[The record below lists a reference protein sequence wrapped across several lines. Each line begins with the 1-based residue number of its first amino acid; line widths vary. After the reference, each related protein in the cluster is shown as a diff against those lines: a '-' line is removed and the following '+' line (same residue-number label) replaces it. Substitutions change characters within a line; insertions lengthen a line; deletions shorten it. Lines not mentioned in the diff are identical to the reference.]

1 MKNKNTFYLGL
12 IASNICAVIFI
23 WFSVRPGLFG
33 TFHWHVGIKCAYI
46 FLFVTAVLPI
56 IFWLISTFKDG
67 KVINLLSRIFS
78 IFFMSLW
85 IITYIALM
93 ILPRL
98 KIDNTGL
105 NLLTHKDPLPA
116 TKTNIMPNS
125 NKNITKIKINTTS
138 MDKNPKSIP
147 YKNNLTNTK
156 NITNKNN
163 LTNTK
168 NIPYKNNLSNTKNMT
183 YKNNLTNT
191 KNAKENNNSQRIL
204 SIDRTPKNVKF
215 QNIIVNTT
223 NIKNNKINTEQKTL
237 TKVKTSI
244 SKLPTSKD
252 IKTKNIEIPK
262 IDINKKRRIISSNT
276 EVELK
281 ERTPKTENKKED
293 KDKNI
298 IYNKKIINNFVSKKS
313 KEKAEEIID
322 KKKLFSY
329 TTFEK
334 IVIVQNLLKEMTSI
348 KERFEGNKEKMI
360 EKIYFNCYNYFNDKV
375 YIKEIFDYCITRKPE
390 EHRDY
395 QLISNILDYLDNNMY
410 KSLYDFFFLIR
421 NNNNLMLEI
430 ITLSDKFVYEE
441 LSDFIVNFF
450 YENIINSSFAQEEV
464 LLMIYLLLENL
475 FFKKMPNNEDLDN
488 NNIYSTYINN
498 SFLFYVFKALT
509 RKIDI
514 RNFLSSILN
523 DIILRMESFR
533 FPLSLDINIVNRF
546 LRIRSTNIHHS
557 FIKFAKG
564 DSENMK
570 IIKTKKQIKK
580 IYKFQSN
587 IPYNQG
593 TEGGGSAFLK
603 RAQKI
608 DLGSSNKLEDSW
620 LIIHSKLSQ
629 SRTLNDSILNK
640 SINDE
645 GNSNILNKSRTN
657 ININEE
663 NLNNDKKDNKEN
675 IENIENKENIKNIKN
690 NEDLISHEIS
700 GNLKIEELKQEK
712 QEIEIDPFFENN
724 SVTLKFLN
732 DKFLNLR
739 KSLNKYII
747 NNAMKEYIKS
757 LINQLESGEKI
768 SIIKKNSY
776 LNIDYMNKE
785 SNANIYEKVENT
797 NINNDKEIYSTSLI
811 IDELKSI
818 REIKEE
824 ASFKELM
831 RKIKINHRIVTKLI
845 LNIIDKVKDNLI
857 YVPIILK
864 YISKILNILL
874 EKKYFSSR
882 KNKLSYYNL
891 YIFKINFLIGN
902 ILLPIISNPEFNGII
917 TTDIISQITNDN
929 LKIISDIFKKML
941 SGELFTKYEDP
952 YMTLFNPFI
961 IETMPKLFELV
972 ENAENLKLPEK
983 IRKLID
989 EPNKTNNNFDRNIN
1003 YEFFKE
1009 NKNENI
1015 EYQSICFSWQTIY
1028 IFLQIVIKY
1037 KKLFIDENANNEQKK
1052 IFGKFFE
1059 YKDKFINFFT
1069 NGIKN
1074 KKNEFFIIT
1083 KINYKDEFEKKLN
1096 SIISDNFNTIKPKL
1110 HNDLITAYKKCLSE
1124 VLCYVN
1130 IFHKEN
1136 LLPFTFRK
1144 DEVIYD
1150 TEIYKIVTKYKKKKN
1165 YENIMNNATF
1175 LKNKANISN
1184 NYIMEINLKKMP
1196 LNMGSQKEKDD
1207 ADFKHAIF
1215 PQILD
1220 NIKYEIS
1227 FNLDNPISQRIIF
1240 CCNYLKLYMKNIPN
1254 EYKINNFSLLFRELI
1269 QETQNNIKFLKNN
1282 ILFEYY
1288 LKLKEVEKSNLLL
1301 SNYNSQIRNLEKI
1314 KCIEY
1319 LYNKLALPIKLNITK
1334 NKDGIITNIEY
1345 INEQKKKEN
1354 NEDDLNE
1361 SINIMDYLENR
1372 SQPIKNF
1379 IDAFPDFHEYEDEFD
1394 NILDIEEKSN
1404 AAEAI
1409 NNYFKSLKKILKKE
1423 KIVNRF
1429 NKDEL
1434 ESIIYDLENYIL
1446 TKLYDKLF
1454 PSESTKDDIFFYKKC
1469 ARLSFIKPENIVPDK
1484 KLINERLIEK
1494 AIEHFNDI
1502 DDKLTPV
1509 DKIKSLAKAI
1519 EIVTNSI
1526 TFSSGK
1532 DELGVDDTIKPLMY
1546 FIIKSIPKNICS
1558 NFHYCELYLNSE
1570 LGKKSYG
1577 VVLSQIGLI
1586 IEIIKKLKY
1595 NDLIGVSEKSFG
1607 IDEIEDE
1614 DEEEKN

>member
-1 MKNKNTFYLGL
+1 MKN
-12 IASNICAVIFI
+12 NIVIKVNKKPQSSRQI
-23 WFSVRPGLFG
+23 PRPE
-33 TFHWHVGIKCAYI
+33 
-46 FLFVTAVLPI
+46 
-56 IFWLISTFKDG
+56 
-67 KVINLLSRIFS
+67 
-78 IFFMSLW
+78 
-85 IITYIALM
+85 
-93 ILPRL
+93 
-98 KIDNTGL
+98 
-105 NLLTHKDPLPA
+105 
-116 TKTNIMPNS
+116 TKTNIVPKS
-125 NKNITKIKINTTS
+125 NKNLTKIKTNTTS
-138 MDKNPKSIP
+138 MDKIPKNITYNNNTTNTRNARNISN
-147 YKNNLTNTK
+147 KNNLINTK

-163 LTNTK
+163 IINTTNIKNITNKNNITNTTNTK
-168 NIPYKNNLSNTKNMT
+168 NIT
-183 YKNNLTNT
+183 YKNNITNNKNT
-191 KNAKENNNSQRIL
+191 KDNNINNHRKIL
-204 SIDRTPKNVKF
+204 SIDNTSNKNVKF
-215 QNIIVNTT
+215 QNFISNTT
-223 NIKNNKINTEQKTL
+223 NTKNNKINTEQKTL
-237 TKVKTSI
+237 TKGKTSI
-244 SKLPTSKD
+244 TNLPTPKD
-252 IKTKNIEIPK
+252 IKPQIYETPK
-262 IDINKKRRIISSNT
+262 IDTNKKRKIISSNT
-276 EVELK
+276 EADLK
-281 ERTPKTENKKED
+281 PKILKTEIQKED
-293 KDKNI
+293 KDKNM
-298 IYNKKIINNFVSKKS
+298 IYNKKIISNFVSKKS
-313 KEKAEEIID
+313 KEKAEEISDKRIINNFVSEKSKEKVEEIIE

-334 IVIVQNLLKEMTSI
+334 IVILQNLLKEMTSI
-348 KERFEGNKEKMI
+348 KERFEGNKDKMI
-360 EKIYFNCYNYFNDKV
+360 EKIYFNCYNYYNDKV
-375 YIKEIFDYCITRKPE
+375 YMKEIFDYCLARKPE

-395 QLISNILDYLDNNMY
+395 QLISSITDYLDNNMY

-430 ITLSDKFVYEE
+430 INLSDKFVYEE
-441 LSDFIVNFF
+441 LSDFFINFF

-475 FFKKMPNNEDLDN
+475 FFKTMPNNEDLDN
-488 NNIYSTYINN
+488 NNIYTAYINN
-498 SFLFYVFKALT
+498 SFLFYAFRALT

-533 FPLSLDINIVNRF
+533 FPLSLDVNIVNRF
-546 LRIRSTNIHHS
+546 LRVRNTNFHHS

-564 DSENMK
+564 DSDK
-570 IIKTKKQIKK
+570 LKVIQTKNQNKK
-580 IYKFQSN
+580 RYKFQSN

-593 TEGGGSAFLK
+593 VEGGGSAFLK

-629 SRTLNDSILNK
+629 SRTLNDPILNK

-645 GNSNILNKSRTN
+645 GNNSILNKSRTN
-657 ININEE
+657 INTNDE
-663 NLNNDKKDNKEN
+663 NLNNDKKENKANKEN
-675 IENIENKENIKNIKN
+675 DENKN
-690 NEDLISHEIS
+690 NNQVLISHEIS
-700 GNLKIEELKQEK
+700 GNLKIEELKPK
-712 QEIEIDPFFENN
+712 IEIDPFFENN

-732 DKFLNLR
+732 DKFLELR

-757 LINQLESGEKI
+757 LINQLENWEKTGKN
-768 SIIKKNSY
+768 KKTNLNIN
-776 LNIDYMNKE
+776 LNIDYMNKD
-785 SNANIYEKVENT
+785 SSANIYENVERT
-797 NINNDKEIYSTSLI
+797 NSNNDKEIYSTSLI
-811 IDELKSI
+811 IEELKTV

-824 ASFKELM
+824 ESFKELM
-831 RKIKINHRIVTKLI
+831 RKIKINHRIITKLV
-845 LNIIDKVKDNLI
+845 LNIIDKIKDNLTYI
-857 YVPIILK
+857 PIILK
-864 YISKILNILL
+864 YISKILNTLL

-882 KNKLSYYNL
+882 KNKLSYYNI
-891 YIFKINFLIGN
+891 YMFKTNFLIGN

-917 TTDIISQITNDN
+917 TTDIISKITSDN

-941 SGELFTKYEDP
+941 SGELFTKYDDP

-972 ENAENLKLPEK
+972 ETAENFKLPEK

-989 EPNKTNNNFDRNIN
+989 DQNKNIERNIN

-1015 EYQSICFSWQTIY
+1015 QYQSICFSWQTIY

-1037 KKLFIDENANNEQKK
+1037 KKIFIDDNKNSEQKV
-1052 IFGKFFE
+1052 IFEQFFE
-1059 YKDKFINFFT
+1059 NKDKFINLFT

-1096 SIISDNFNTIKPKL
+1096 SIINDNFITIIPKL
-1110 HNDLITAYKKCLSE
+1110 HNDLITAYKKCLAE

-1130 IFHKEN
+1130 IMHEEN

-1150 TEIYKIVTKYKKKKN
+1150 PHMYKMITKYNRKKN
-1165 YENIMNNATF
+1165 YENIIFNASSLKRKSLTNNT
-1175 LKNKANISN
+1175 NT
-1184 NYIMEINLKKMP
+1184 NYIMEINLKTMP
-1196 LNMGSQKEKDD
+1196 LHMGSEKEKED
-1207 ADFKHAIF
+1207 ADFKQSIF

-1227 FNLDNPISQRIIF
+1227 FNLDNPVSQRIVF
-1240 CCNYLKLYMKNIPN
+1240 CCNYLKLYMRNIPN
-1254 EYKINNFSLLFRELI
+1254 EYKINNFNLIFTELI
-1269 QETQNNIKFLKNN
+1269 QETQNNIKYLKNN

-1288 LKLKEVEKSNLLL
+1288 LKLKEAEKSNLLL

-1319 LYNKLALPIKLNITK
+1319 LYNKLALPIKLNLTK
-1334 NKDGIITNIEY
+1334 NKNGIITNIEY
-1345 INEQKKKEN
+1345 INEEKKNKEN

-1379 IDAFPDFHEYEDEFD
+1379 IDTFPDFHEYEDEFD

-1404 AAEAI
+1404 APEAI

-1429 NKDEL
+1429 NKEEL

-1454 PSESTKDDIFFYKKC
+1454 PFESTKDDIFFYKKC
-1469 ARLSFIKPENIVPDK
+1469 ARLSFIKPENVVPDK
-1484 KLINERLIEK
+1484 KVINENLMEK
-1494 AIEHFNDI
+1494 AIEHLNDI
-1502 DDKLTPV
+1502 DDKLTPA
-1509 DKIKSLAKAI
+1509 DKIKSLGKAI

-1546 FIIKSIPKNICS
+1546 VMIKSTPKNICS
-1558 NFHYCELYLNSE
+1558 NIHYCELYLNSE

-1595 NDLIGVSEKSFG
+1595 NDLIGVSEKEFG

-1614 DEEEKN
+1614 EGNK